1 MTYNEICMRLAAAEI
16 ENNRGEAAMLI
27 CRFANLNKAE
37 LFSKH
42 DVNFDI
48 PELNEAV
55 EKRCSHYPLQYIL
68 GYWSFYHE
76 TYRVTED
83 TLSPRQ
89 DTEKLVELAVKLLPE
104 GARFIDLCTGS
115 GCVAISTLASRA
127 DCRAVGVDLFEKTVS
142 IAGENAEHNG
152 VGERLG
158 LLRADVLEPSFMD
171 SLGLFDCI
179 ISNPPYIATEVV
191 KGLPKELSYEPNAA
205 LDGGADGLK
214 FYRKIICDYAKY
226 LTDRGFMLF
235 EIGYDQAKAIAAIA
249 VENGF
254 SCEVFKDYGGNDR
267 VAYLRR

>member
-27 CRFANLNKAE
+27 CHFVGITKAE

-42 DVNFDI
+42 DVDFDND
-48 PELNEAV
+48 ELRVAV

-83 TLSPRQ
+83 TLIPRQ
-89 DTEKLVELAVKLLPE
+89 DTEKLVELAVKILPQ

-115 GCVAISTLASRA
+115 GCVAISTLASRP
-127 DCRAVGVDLFEKTVS
+127 DCRAVAVDLFEKTVAV
-142 IAGENAEHNG
+142 AGENAEHNR

-158 LLRADVLEPSFMD
+158 LLRADVLEPSFMEN
-171 SLGLFDCI
+171 LGLFDCI
-179 ISNPPYIATEVV
+179 ISNPPYIATSVV
-191 KGLPKELSYEPNAA
+191 STLPRELAFEPNAA
-205 LDGGADGLK
+205 LDGGEDGLK
-214 FYRKIICDYAKY
+214 FYKTIISSYAKY
-226 LTDRGFMLF
+226 LTPKGFMLF
-235 EIGYDQAKAIAAIA
+235 EIGFDQAKAIAAIA
-249 VENGF
+249 LENGF